1 MSDDSIIFSFF
12 FELPSGKER
21 LAHDEPSSILL
32 EAWTMLSF
40 FALGSL
46 LLSFLKSYRVT
57 CFLEGRIISP
67 LSTVYDTASVTE

>member
-32 EAWTMLSF
+32 EAWTMLLLSF

-46 LLSFLKSYRVT
+46 LISFLKSYRVT
-57 CFLEGRIISP
+57 GF
-67 LSTVYDTASVTE
+67 